1 MKGFFQRKV
10 ILSLLCAVCIVS
22 VALWIGFNRSAANSP
37 TSLQNNPASSQISN
51 AAADK
56 SSSIASAPGSS
67 YECSVTKTFNTYDE
81 CIADIN
87 KNTIKD
93 GTLERVE
100 IPYQEINKTNNKL
113 YKGSLGLQEIRRIGK
128 SERFTALYSGIVS
141 LS

>member
-22 VALWIGFNRSAANSP
+22 VALCIGFNRSAANSP
-37 TSLQNNPASSQISN
+37 TSLQNTPASSQILN
-51 AAADK
+51 AADK
-56 SSSIASAPGSS
+56 SSIASTPGSS
-67 YECSVTKTFNTYDE
+67 YECSFTKTFNTYDE

-93 GTLERVE
+93 GTRERVE
-100 IPYQEINKTNNKL
+100 IPYQEINKMNNKL
-113 YKGSLGLQEIRRIGK
+113 YKGSLGLQEIRRVGE
-128 SERFTALYSGIVS
+128 SEQFTALYSGIVS